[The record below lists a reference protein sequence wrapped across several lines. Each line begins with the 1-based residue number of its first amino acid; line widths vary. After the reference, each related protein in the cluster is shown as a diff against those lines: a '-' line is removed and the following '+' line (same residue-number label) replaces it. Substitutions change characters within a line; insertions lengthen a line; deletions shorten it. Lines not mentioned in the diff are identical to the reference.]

1 MPKIKR
7 KSYVRRDYISPIR
20 IILASSSPYRKELL
34 ERLQLEFSTESPNI
48 DEECLEGESIEH
60 YVARLAETKAK
71 YVATKYSKS
80 IVIGSDQALECDGII
95 LGKPGSHENAKQQL
109 MAMSNKTLSFYTG
122 LCVLDSSTD
131 EIEKDVIIYR
141 VSFRKLREQE
151 IEDYLLKEQPY
162 NCAGSFMSE
171 RLGVSLMSKMEGED
185 PTALIGLPL
194 IRLCQMLRN
203 LGVKLP

>member
-48 DEECLEGESIEH
+48 DEECLEGESIEQ
-60 YVARLAETKAK
+60 YVARLAETKTK
-71 YVATKYSKS
+71 HVATSYSNA
-80 IVIGSDQALECDGII
+80 IVIGSDQALECDGKI
-95 LGKPGSHENAKQQL
+95 LGKPGTYENAKQQL

-122 LCVLDSSTD
+122 LCVFDSSTD
-131 EIEKDVIIYR
+131 KSEKDVIIYR
-141 VSFRKLREQE
+141 VSFRKLEEQE

>member
-1 MPKIKR
+1 LSKIKR
-7 KSYVRRDYISPIR
+7 KLYAWRDNISPIR

-48 DEECLEGESIEH
+48 DEGTILGESIED
-60 YVARLAETKAK
+60 YVVRLAESKAK
-71 YVATKYSKS
+71 HVAAKHSDS
-80 IVIGSDQALECDGII
+80 IVIGSDQALECNGKI
-95 LGKPGSHENAKQQL
+95 LGKPGSHESAKQQL

-122 LCVLDSSTD
+122 LCVINASTNNL
-131 EIEKDVIIYR
+131 EKDVIIYR
-141 VSFRKLREQE
+141 VSFRELGETE

-171 RLGVSLMSKMEGED
+171 KLGVSLMSKMEGED

-194 IRLCQMLRN
+194 IRLCEMLRN
-203 LGVKLP
+203 LRVKLP

>member
-71 YVATKYSKS
+71 HVATKYSKS
-80 IVIGSDQALECDGII
+80 IVIGSDQALECDGMI
-95 LGKPGSHENAKQQL
+95 LGKPDSHENAKQQL

-122 LCVLDSSTD
+122 LCVIDASTD
-131 EIEKDVIIYR
+131 KSEIDVIIYR
-141 VSFRKLREQE
+141 VSFRKLGEEE

-194 IRLCQMLRN
+194 IRLCQILRN